1 MNIIILDDDFL
12 LDMTGLTHR
21 ETLPKA
27 EPAKELVRKR
37 ALVAEAGL
45 CAATFQ
51 YATVPME
58 LFHPQLPTKVTARN
72 LCCWSRMGLRLLWTV
87 LATMLPS
94 FSLRIGQPAELRRP
108 DLLTH
113 SHGSKY
119 LEQPHG

>member
-12 LDMTGLTHR
+12 LDMTDLTHR

-27 EPAKELVRKR
+27 EPAKELARKR

-94 FSLRIGQPAELRRP
+94 FSLRIGQSAELRRP
-108 DLLTH
+108 GLVTH
-113 SHGSKY
+113 SHGSKS